1 MKKIYPNNCFIL
13 GPTGPTGPTG
23 PSNGI
28 IGPTGPTGPIGMTGP
43 TGSTGP
49 TGPTGP
55 IGNRGPTGATG
66 IIGSTGPTGPTG
78 PIGMTGPTGST
89 GLRGPT
95 GPTGP
100 TGLAGT
106 TGPTGPMGPIG
117 MTGSTGPTGLAGT
130 TGPTGPTGPTGIAGS
145 TGPTGPTGPGINNNY
160 ALFQNQD
167 TDITSGTLIPLTT
180 QFSGGSP
187 TITVSGST
195 ITLPSPGTYYV
206 SFSLTG
212 RLGTT
217 QNGTIIP
224 IIGGAIQDR
233 YTTINNTNSTNP
245 DITIED
251 GILVQAPSNTTI
263 QFFYSGSTNMSRAN
277 FFASVF
283 KVSNP

>member
-1 MKKIYPNNCFIL
+1 MKKFYPSNCFIL

-28 IGPTGPTGPIGMTGP
+28 IGPTGPMGM
-43 TGSTGP
+43 TGP

-55 IGNRGPTGATG
+55 MGMTGPTGPTG
-66 IIGSTGPTGPTG
+66 PTGMTGPTGPTG
-78 PIGMTGPTGST
+78 PIGMTG
-89 GLRGPT
+89 
-95 GPTGP
+95 
-100 TGLAGT
+100 
-106 TGPTGPMGPIG
+106 
-117 MTGSTGPTGLAGT
+117 
-130 TGPTGPTGPTGIAGS
+130 S
-145 TGPTGPTGPGINNNY
+145 TGPTGPEINNNY

-167 TDITSGTLIPLTT
+167 TDITSGTLIPLST

-233 YTTINNTNSTNP
+233 YTTINNTNTTNP

-251 GILVQAPSNTTI
+251 GVLVQAPSTTTI
-263 QFFYSGSTNMSRAN
+263 QFFYSGSTDMSRAN
-277 FFASVF
+277 FFVSVF
-283 KVSNP
+283 KVSNQ